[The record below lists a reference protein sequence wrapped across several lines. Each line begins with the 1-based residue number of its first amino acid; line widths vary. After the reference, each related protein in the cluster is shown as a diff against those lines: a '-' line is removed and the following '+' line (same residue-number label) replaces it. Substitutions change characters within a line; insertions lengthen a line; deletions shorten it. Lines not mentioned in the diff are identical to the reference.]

1 MPTRIPSQHPS
12 IGVEHGMARILIR
25 PEDLARLARRFDA
38 LADELAR
45 SGRRLARGRQE
56 VRLNRAD
63 DTFPHARFLTRSA
76 LVEENL
82 RRSAVEFRV
91 DAGLTARTVDD
102 AELDGEGDWTAGL
115 LAAVSASAG
124 AAGPA
129 IGSLTSVVTG
139 LAALD
144 VPTPSAADV
153 GDARTGPIGAGG
165 LFAAFSTG
173 GGGQEML
180 VRLTERLA
188 GSSPLN
194 TDVASGAVQEV
205 TTGAVWARIVG
216 ELFAAGEDPKVDR

>member
-1 MPTRIPSQHPS
+1 
-12 IGVEHGMARILIR
+12 MARILIQ

-38 LADELAR
+38 VADELAR
-45 SGRRLARGRQE
+45 SGRRLLRSRHE

-63 DTFPHARFLTRSA
+63 DTFPHARFVTRSA

-91 DAGLTARTVDD
+91 DAGLMARTVDD
-102 AELDGEGDWTAGL
+102 AELDDDGDWTAGL
-115 LAAVSASAG
+115 LAAVRASTG

-139 LAALD
+139 LVALGA
-144 VPTPSAADV
+144 PTPSAADV
-153 GDARTGPIGAGG
+153 GDVSTRPIGAGG
-165 LFAAFSTG
+165 LFAASSTG

-188 GSSPLN
+188 GSSPWN
-194 TDVASGAVQEV
+194 TDVAAGAAQDVA
-205 TTGAVWARIVG
+205 TRAVWARIVG
-216 ELFAAGEDPKVDR
+216 ELFAAGDQ